1 MRKDVQEIFKSTPHE
16 KQVMMF
22 SATLSQEM
30 RAVCKKFMQDPMEIY
45 VDDSKLTLHGLQQV
59 RAPCLCPWE
68 KMAWTWIAGVLTVS
82 WLCPALRE
90 IVGE

>member
-59 RAPCLCPWE
+59 RDLDARGHL
-68 KMAWTWIAGVLTVS
+68 
-82 WLCPALRE
+82 
-90 IVGE
+90 